1 MGEML
6 SILQAFFATHAFA
19 ELAAVVTVVVAVTA
33 LMRVLKQPLIIGYI
47 IAGILMSP
55 NILNLIQHTD
65 SVQMFAHIGVAFL
78 LFMVGL

>member
-6 SILQAFFATHAFA
+6 SALQVFFGAHAFA
-19 ELAAVVTVVVAVTA
+19 ELAAVVTVVVVVTG
-33 LMRVLKQPLIIGYI
+33 LMRLLKQPLIIGYI
-47 IAGILMSP
+47 VAGILMSP
-55 NILNLIQHTD
+55 NILNIIQHTD